1 ETEVQPKR
9 WGASKKAAALE
20 ARLRQ
25 APLTRDPA
33 ELRLRNACWAE
44 LAQHC
49 ARERSPRS
57 RRARVCSQ
65 EQPWQGQPQGRASPT
80 AEFARGKTRKTS
92 TSTTIL
98 PVRSN

>member
-1 ETEVQPKR
+1 MAAAFCHDMDRHSLVQKDRFVTCPQIVETEVQPKR

-49 ARERSPRS
+49 AREEV
-57 RRARVCSQ
+57 A
-65 EQPWQGQPQGRASPT
+65 
-80 AEFARGKTRKTS
+80 
-92 TSTTIL
+92 
-98 PVRSN
+98 